1 MATAP
6 DTTSPL
12 SEVQIEALVVMR
24 IIKHATS
31 TFPTPATG
39 FLVGTD
45 IASQLQVTNSF
56 PLPAAPIDQA
66 QADSYHQPDAAT
78 LATAAPRAKSNVPY
92 QNEMIK
98 LLREVNVDAQSV
110 GWYMSTN
117 MGNFIS
123 QSFVENQFF
132 YQKASDEKSVALVF
146 DVSRSSAGSLG
157 LKAYRL
163 SPVFMTAY
171 KEGKFTSERYVSKG
185 NSLRCWRM
193 LMFPTASRSRNSDTR
208 ISSSSCLSRSTTLT
222 SSPASSTRF
231 PRHLLRR
238 PPSTSPPLSQSFR
251 ATPTSAPT
259 PSLPTLIPST
269 SASTLS
275 SRRAAT

>member
-1 MATAP
+1 MATVP

-45 IASQLQVTNSF
+45 VASQLQLTNCF
-56 PLPAAPIDQA
+56 PLPAAPMDKEQ
-66 QADSYHQPDAAT
+66 QDSYHQPDAAT
-78 LATAAPRAKSNVPY
+78 LATAAPRAKANVSY

-117 MGNFIS
+117 MGSFIS
-123 QSFVENQFF
+123 QSFVENQYF

-163 SPVFMTAY
+163 SPSFMAAY
-171 KEGKFTSERYVSKG
+171 KEGKFTSERYA
-185 NSLRCWRM
+185 
-193 LMFPTASRSRNSDTR
+193 F
-208 ISSSSCLSRSTTLT
+208 
-222 SSPASSTRF
+222 STRYF
-231 PRHLLRR
+231 ECPWRTRR
-238 PPSTSPPLSQSFR
+238 D
-251 ATPTSAPT
+251 
-259 PSLPTLIPST
+259 
-269 SASTLS
+269 
-275 SRRAAT
+275 